1 MIVNKEL
8 VVSNCK
14 KADTIDELRQKKF
27 QPFPNA
33 AKAKAAGE
41 TKDVEENDD
50 AKKAASGTSTDYDY
64 PLGMAIWSP
73 TKEKV
78 RVPH

>member
-8 VVSNCK
+8 VVSNRK
-14 KADTIDELRQKKF
+14 KADTIDKLCQKKF

-41 TKDVEENDD
+41 
-50 AKKAASGTSTDYDY
+50 TDYDY